1 MSEDIFHDSKSNHE
15 DDDLQSSSAR
25 IKTGA
30 ALIPEND
37 WSSIAAPD
45 KLYGT
50 KVNSV
55 EELVGGGMM
64 RVYEDLLRI
73 FVATKKYV
81 TLWGPIGAGKT
92 RTVESFARETD
103 NTGRNYNVITIQP
116 STIDPTSMHGILT
129 VEENYATGDKI
140 MKRAIPE
147 PAQQVFNAFQNND
160 QLSIMFLDE
169 MTTCNPSQQQA
180 LLGLLTHGQYGEMN
194 ISRYVTFVSAANPPG
209 TVSAVND
216 LEESV
221 INRGA
226 HIPWYTDAD
235 IFMEKFAT
243 GFGDPSKAP
252 NKKQLQF
259 VEALIA
265 SDKDIAFRDDPDHYE
280 DGDED
285 EMWTIDN
292 LVPYERMHFS
302 SRMVT
307 EAADVFD
314 LIRKVFADSPYEV
327 RKLYLTESI
336 KALVGDRWGDNAG
349 EVYDYLE
356 SLASTENSVDAINNY
371 GIHNQM
377 TNEDIIEI
385 VGDSLHRVKGE
396 KMSHKQEE
404 ELAKLFEE
412 EIFFDGFREKL
423 YLAFWLWLST
433 SDSEQRRV
441 NVIPIAYN
449 ILLKAKQVAGSKVD
463 SRTLVPN
470 FVPKKILKEISEIK
484 ERVNDLKK

>member
-1 MSEDIFHDSKSNHE
+1 MSDNISLHNEKKNNEDE
-15 DDDLQSSSAR
+15 LQSSSAR

-50 KVNSV
+50 KVSSV

-81 TLWGPIGAGKT
+81 TLWGPVGAGKT
-92 RTVESFARETD
+92 RTVESFANETD
-103 NTGRNYNVITIQP
+103 NTGRKYNVITIQP

-160 QLSIMFLDE
+160 QLTIMFLDE

-194 ISRYVTFVSAANPPG
+194 IAPYVTFVSAANPPG

-235 IFMEKFAT
+235 VFMEKFSS
-243 GFGDPSKAP
+243 GFGNPAKAP
-252 NKKQLQF
+252 NKKKRQF
-259 VEALIA
+259 AEALIA

-280 DGDED
+280 EDDRD
-285 EMWTIDN
+285 EMWSIDN

-302 SRMVT
+302 SRILT
-307 EAADVFD
+307 ETADVYD
-314 LIRKVFADSPYEV
+314 LIRKVFAESPYEV
-327 RKLYLTESI
+327 RKLYLMEAV
-336 KALVGDRWGDNAG
+336 KAFAGPRWGDNSG

-356 SLASTENSVDAINNY
+356 SLASTEDSVNAINDH

-377 TNEDIIEI
+377 THEEITQI
-385 VGDSLHRVKGE
+385 VGDTLHRVKGE
-396 KMSHKQEE
+396 LMSHKQEE

-412 EIFFDGFREKL
+412 EIFYDGFREKL

-433 SDSEQRRV
+433 SQSEQRRA
-441 NVIPIAYN
+441 NVIPIAIR
-449 ILLKAKQVAGSKVD
+449 ILQKANRVASSKVGSK
-463 SRTLVPN
+463 TLVPD
-470 FVPKKILKEISEIK
+470 FIPKKIFKEMTEIQDRMK
-484 ERVNDLKK
+484 ELSK